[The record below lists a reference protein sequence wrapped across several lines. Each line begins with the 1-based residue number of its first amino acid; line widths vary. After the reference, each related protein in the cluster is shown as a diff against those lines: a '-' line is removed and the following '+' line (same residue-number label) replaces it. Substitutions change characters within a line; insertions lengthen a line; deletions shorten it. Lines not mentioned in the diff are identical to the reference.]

1 MAQETVRLARYAAAL
16 RYEGLPAEIVVR
28 AKECIADTVAAIV
41 CGAALPW
48 SRIVTA
54 YAERTG
60 PGGNS
65 RILGT
70 GGPAV
75 TAPAAALANGALAH
89 AFELDSLT
97 RPGAGVHPGATL
109 LPPALALAQ
118 QQGLGGRALIAAFVA
133 GCEVMVRI
141 GRATGHTNEQR
152 GFHAP
157 GNTGPFGGAV
167 AGGHLLGLDAERM
180 TMALGIAGSLAS
192 GLLEFARAGRGGM
205 VKRLHLGRASEGGV
219 LAASLAADGF
229 TAPDTVLEG
238 PFGFLAVFCRE
249 WDVAKLTERLGEHWE
264 TTSIAL
270 KRYPCHINAHAA
282 VKALSRLQAEHGFTG
297 AEVEAVAITGSER
310 MASLHNI
317 PEPAD
322 LMMAQY
328 SVPFCA
334 ALALYR
340 DPRNPE
346 ILFRRRAR
354 RSGDS
359 WVVPPG
365 DGAVG
370 GRGRRARHAGH
381 RSCGRSQRRR
391 AAVRGRDGRHPRRR
405 RSRRQIRPADPRGAR
420 RAQIRSTVRTA
431 AASRRRGQPRLA
443 RSGLAGAITSLGGLG
458 RCFALS
464 APLSWRSALRRAG
477 LMTGRR

>member
-1 MAQETVRLARYAAAL
+1 MAHETVRLARYAAAL
-16 RYEGLPAEIVVR
+16 RYQDLPAEIVER
-28 AKECIADTVAAIV
+28 AKECIADTVAAII

-48 SRIVTA
+48 SRIVIG

-60 PGGNS
+60 PGGKS

-70 GGPAV
+70 NRPAV

-118 QQGLGGRALIAAFVA
+118 QQGLGGKALIAAFVA

-141 GRATGHTNEQR
+141 GRATGHTNEER

-167 AGGHLLGLDAERM
+167 AGGHLLGLDAEAM
-180 TMALGIAGSLAS
+180 ANALGIAGSLAC

-219 LAASLAADGF
+219 LAASLAHDGF

-249 WDVAKLTERLGEHWE
+249 WDLSQLTHGLGEHWA

-282 VKALSRLQAEHGFTG
+282 VKALSQLQAEHGFTA
-297 AEVEAVAITGSER
+297 AEVEAVAISGSER
-310 MASLHNI
+310 MATLHNI

-346 ILFRRRAR
+346 SFA
-354 RSGDS
+354 
-359 WVVPPG
+359 
-365 DGAVG
+365 DGALDDPDIRALTRRVMVQAASHGAGPTTVAVNLKG
-370 GRGRRARHAGH
+370 GRRFSATAADGTLDPADLGDKFARLT
-381 RSCGRSQRRR
+381 R
-391 AAVRGRDGRHPRRR
+391 AALGDR
-405 RSRRQIRPADPRGAR
+405 
-420 RAQIRSTVRTA
+420 A
-431 AASRRRGQPRLA
+431 AAALFERLQHLE
-443 RSGLAGAITSLGGLG
+443 REDSLDWLGAG
-458 RCFALS
+458 
-464 APLSWRSALRRAG
+464 P
-477 LMTGRR
+477 